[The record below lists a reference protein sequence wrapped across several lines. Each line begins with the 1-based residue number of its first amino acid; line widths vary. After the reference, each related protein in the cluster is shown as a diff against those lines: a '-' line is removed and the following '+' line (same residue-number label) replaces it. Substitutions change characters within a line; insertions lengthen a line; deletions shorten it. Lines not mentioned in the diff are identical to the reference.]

1 MSTEWIKGDDGELYP
16 LAFDEGN
23 FEKYLIGSY
32 RTDEDLLPQIKFKA
46 DSDCKIAEQ
55 EVCFPIISE
64 DERYKNV
71 PNKIILALKNF
82 FSEETALICG
92 ILAAGLGAI
101 IPVINKDHIE
111 MNDVTILS
119 ECIRSGTGLTAYIL
133 FLVLLNKLCGLKA
146 YGLSKDTEVWT
157 INFKDETVVRVK
169 PVSVSVANKNFK
181 KTVFCCDINGSEYY
195 LNGDDIYFSEEA
207 AMNVLDFVVKSND
220 SELKRY
226 YPNWKNDSNFVKF
239 YKKNIYGYG
248 FNRDSH
254 DRSPAVFADW
264 IEINEFTYFSK
275 TSIKDLFTKYL
286 STVNEQKELEKEKQK
301 LIDKINDYQ
310 SSIN

>member
-1 MSTEWIKGDDGELYP
+1 MSRDWIKADDGELYP
-16 LAFDEGN
+16 IAFDEVN
-23 FEKYLIGSY
+23 FEKNLIGNY
-32 RTDEDLLPQIKFKA
+32 CAEEDLLPQIEFKE
-46 DSDCKIAEQ
+46 DSDCKLAAQ

-239 YKKNIYGYG
+239 YKKIYEYG
-248 FNRDSH
+248 FNRDPH
-254 DRSPAVFADW
+254 DKSSAIVADF
-264 IEINEFTYFSK
+264 IEINGITYNPK

>member
-82 FSEETALICG
+82 FSEETGLICG
-92 ILAAGLGAI
+92 ILAAILGL
-101 IPVINKDHIE
+101 VFSNINFLVNNSYIDI
-111 MNDVTILS
+111 NDCKFIGGG
-119 ECIRSGTGLTAYIL
+119 IGLIAYIL

-146 YGLSKDTEVWT
+146 YDLSKDTEVWT

-239 YKKNIYGYG
+239 YKKIYEYG
-248 FNRDSH
+248 FNRDPH
-254 DRSPAVFADW
+254 DKSSAIVADF
-264 IEINEFTYFSK
+264 IEINGITYNPK

>member
-1 MSTEWIKGDDGELYP
+1 MSRDWIKADDGELYP
-16 LAFDEGN
+16 IAFDEVN
-23 FEKYLIGSY
+23 FEKNLIGNY
-32 RTDEDLLPQIKFKA
+32 CAEEDLLPQIEFKE
-46 DSDCKIAEQ
+46 DSNCKLAAQ

-82 FSEETALICG
+82 FSEETGLICG
-92 ILAAGLGAI
+92 ILAAILGL
-101 IPVINKDHIE
+101 VFSNINFLVNNSYIDI
-111 MNDVTILS
+111 NDCKFIGGG
-119 ECIRSGTGLTAYIL
+119 IGLIAYIL
-133 FLVLLNKLCGLKA
+133 FLVLLNKLCGLKS
-146 YGLSKDTEVWT
+146 YDLSKDTEVWT

-239 YKKNIYGYG
+239 YKKIYAYG

-254 DRSPAVFADW
+254 DKSSAIVADF
-264 IEINEFTYFSK
+264 IEINGITYNPK

>member
-1 MSTEWIKGDDGELYP
+1 MMIPHWGMERRAYE
-16 LAFDEGN
+16 
-23 FEKYLIGSY
+23 Y
-32 RTDEDLLPQIKFKA
+32 RTK
-46 DSDCKIAEQ
+46 
-55 EVCFPIISE
+55 
-64 DERYKNV
+64 
-71 PNKIILALKNF
+71 
-82 FSEETALICG
+82 ICG

-169 PVSVSVANKNFK
+169 PVLVSVANKNFK
-181 KTVFCCDINGSEYY
+181 ETEFCCDINGSEYY

-239 YKKNIYGYG
+239 YKKIYAYG

-254 DRSPAVFADW
+254 DKSSAIVADF
-264 IEINEFTYFSK
+264 IEINGITYNPK